1 MATRTTVG
9 RLLLAASLILVV
21 LQFLWAFTR
30 PGSPPNV
37 GFPMSLLA
45 LVPVALLMTSL
56 YLLFSKKEIP
66 ERRGRVARFIIVLL
80 ASYAAA
86 GSVFILLLVVSLF
99 AFGPPAGDVLFSH
112 ILWLLPLGTIVAFPL
127 VARRLR

>member
-9 RLLLAASLILVV
+9 RLLLATSLILLA
-21 LQFLWAFTR
+21 LQFLWVFTR
-30 PGSPPNV
+30 PGSPPNA

-45 LVPVALLMTSL
+45 LVPLALLMTSL
-56 YLLFSKKEIP
+56 YLLFSTKESL
-66 ERRGRVARFIIVLL
+66 ERRSKIVRFIIVLL

-86 GSVFILLLVVSLF
+86 GGVFILLLVVGLF
-99 AFGPPAGDVLFSH
+99 AFGPPAVDVLFSH
-112 ILWLLPLGTIVAFPL
+112 MLWLLPLGTFVAFPL